1 MPSRRL
7 SPLRR
12 LGAAISLRRMNTQA
26 SAPARAALLSVCAL
40 VAPTVAFAASA
51 QSAEDEATYLER
63 FARWQDGA
71 RQGLALE
78 SYEPLEPVPG
88 AAGWVPLPVVPAGE
102 RSISAQAL
110 EQARDYAARNNSIA
124 LLVWHRG
131 RLQQAEY
138 FRGAAPEAGFPS
150 RSLAKPMT
158 SVAIGR
164 AIALGAIRSLDQ
176 PVADFLH
183 EWRGDPR
190 RSRILVRHLL
200 DMRSG
205 LLPQGLALTA
215 EDILNRAYLHPRHEQ
230 IILHDY
236 PIVDD
241 PGTRYEYN
249 NATSELV
256 ALVIE
261 RATGRRYAEF
271 VSTEV
276 LKPIGAPGGNVWV
289 NRPGGLAHS
298 GCCMMLPPESWLRLG
313 ILVLRGGVWEGRR
326 LLPEGY
332 TASMTTGTPQ
342 NPYYGLGTYVSG
354 RYIARRGFANP
365 ERDRES
371 LRVLHSEPYLAGDL
385 FLFDG
390 NSNQVVYMVPS
401 EQLVV
406 LRVGGAPPRAG
417 GNEWDNAFLPNA
429 LMRGIVR
436 LAGEAAPQP
445 QARN

>member
-1 MPSRRL
+1 MKVKVSGLVPAMLAATYMLASGAVGSATPGY
-7 SPLRR
+7 SP
-12 LGAAISLRRMNTQA
+12 
-26 SAPARAALLSVCAL
+26 
-40 VAPTVAFAASA
+40 
-51 QSAEDEATYLER
+51 EDEALYLER
-63 FARWQDGA
+63 FARWQAAA

-78 SYEPLEPVPG
+78 TYEPLEPVPG
-88 AAGWVPLPVVPAGE
+88 APGWTPLPVVGTDQ
-102 RSISAQAL
+102 RSISDAAL
-110 EQARDYAARNNSIA
+110 AQARDYAARNNSLA

-131 RLQQAEY
+131 RLQHAEY
-138 FRGAAPEAGFPS
+138 FGRATPESGFPS

-158 SVAIGR
+158 AVAVGR
-164 AIALGAIRSLDQ
+164 AIALGSIRSLDQ
-176 PVADFLH
+176 PVADFIH
-183 EWRGDPR
+183 EWRADPR

-215 EDILNRAYLHPRHEQ
+215 EDILNRAYLHPRHEEV
-230 IILHDY
+230 ILRDY
-236 PIVDD
+236 PIVDE
-241 PGTRYEYN
+241 PGARYEYN

-256 ALVIE
+256 ALLIE

-276 LKPIGAPGGNVWV
+276 LQPIGAPGGNVWV

-298 GCCMMLPPESWLRLG
+298 GCCMMIPAEAWLRLG
-313 ILVLRGGVWEGRR
+313 ILVLRDGVWEGRR

-332 TASMTTGTPQ
+332 VAAMTAGTPQ

-365 ERDRES
+365 ERDREA
-371 LRVLHSEPYLAGDL
+371 LRVLHSEPYLASDL

-390 NSNQVVYMVPS
+390 NSNQVVYMIPS

-406 LRVGGAPPRAG
+406 LRVGGAPPRVG
-417 GNEWDNAFLPNA
+417 GSEWDNAFLPNT

-436 LAGEAAPQP
+436 LAGEAAPAPQP
-445 QARN
+445 GN